1 MTRRERILYYTFS
14 MRPRRA
20 IGARKFEWVPAVVVV
35 HSGSV
40 WLRCTTGS
48 GGGAASD
55 VLYCSD
61 VAFFERMLRL
71 GGTAR
76 VGFPPPQ
83 EQQLSSARALL
94 PKPAPTP
101 RRRAP
106 PRRGVASFRKA
117 PAPLPPLPSTTNG
130 GAGGAAVDAAG
141 AAGTAA
147 AVPRVH
153 SAIHRRGAGAPPS
166 VARPA
171 AISAAA
177 IAGLGDAFAQDDLPH
192 SHVPFMVALH
202 LYRDGRFV
210 SDAQLRREVTQ
221 LTQHFPRDCRFVV
234 RLVAALATDPVVLN
248 AKVRLVDELLHATC
262 PLWLEASFERLL
274 ALCALKD
281 SALLRPRVF
290 PALSAFLAHGEED
303 AALGQIVRLVDA
315 LRSFVGVQ
323 LIAILVVDRVASP
336 AELPELAPLLAAL
349 RAASK
354 VVRLVMFKLER
365 SPEAL
370 LAASSSSAATRRRG
384 GASSRAAR
392 LHAAVDPMPLLEAI
406 EAATKGELAVSDLLP
421 LGVGRIVEPMLPV
434 MGYGHF
440 CVRPPPWS
448 AFFTALVSTDS
459 LESTPLTRLLDV
471 EQLYTTLI
479 PAATAPATQAGRILR
494 LLPQLR
500 GAVRRCLHPGA
511 DEHIPDLLALAV
523 GSAASKKKAR
533 AIIKNMQI
541 IMVHNAMDLTAMD
554 YVHRC
559 RCSMQA
565 LSGDASGKS
574 GQTSIGCACAGIC
587 V

>member
-1 MTRRERILYYTFS
+1 MSARSERVLYHTFS

-20 IGARKFEWVPAVVVV
+20 IGARKFEWVPAIVVV

-40 WLRCTTGS
+40 WLRCTAES
-48 GGGAASD
+48 GGGAAND

-76 VGFPPPQ
+76 VGFPPPP
-83 EQQLSSARALL
+83 EQLQSSASASL
-94 PKPAPTP
+94 PAPVRTP

-130 GAGGAAVDAAG
+130 GAGGADVSAAVG
-141 AAGTAA
+141 TAGTAA
-147 AVPRVH
+147 AR
-153 SAIHRRGAGAPPS
+153 SDTLRRGAGAPPS
-166 VARPA
+166 AAPRA

-177 IAGLGDAFAQDDLPH
+177 IAALGDAFAQDDLPH

-210 SDAQLRREVTQ
+210 SDAQLRREVAQ

-274 ALCALKD
+274 ALCALED

-290 PALSAFLAHGEED
+290 PALSAFLAPGEED
-303 AALGQIVRLVDA
+303 IALGQIARLVDA

-323 LIAILVVDRVASP
+323 LIAILVVDRVASA

-370 LAASSSSAATRRRG
+370 LAASSSSAAARRRR
-384 GASSRAAR
+384 GASSRARR
-392 LHAAVDPMPLLEAI
+392 LDAAVDPMPLLKAI
-406 EAATKGELAVSDLLP
+406 EAATEGELAVSDLLP
-421 LGVGRIVEPMLPV
+421 LGVGRVVEPMLSV

-448 AFFTALVSTDS
+448 AFFTALVSTGE

-471 EQLYTTLI
+471 EQLYATLI
-479 PAATAPATQAGRILR
+479 PAATAPGTQAGRVLR

-500 GAVRRCLHPGA
+500 GAVRRCLRPGA

-523 GSAASKKKAR
+523 GGAASKKKAR

-565 LSGDASGKS
+565 LSGAVSGKS
-574 GQTSIGCACAGIC
+574 GQISIGCACAG
-587 V
+587 VRV